1 MVLEISNC
9 DNCYKIIGSLTL
21 QNLSIFQSAFQNI
34 FETTGHLTI
43 NIEGLNDIDREGV
56 SAITKLHNKAITQQ
70 KKLTIIGL
78 GNKELYQH
86 FKSNDAA

>member
-9 DNCYKIIGSLTL
+9 DNCYKIIGSLTQ
-21 QNLSIFQSAFQNI
+21 QNLYVFQNTFQDI
-34 FETTGHLTI
+34 FETTSNLTI

-56 SAITKLHNKAITQQ
+56 SAITKLHNEALTNH

-78 GNKELYQH
+78 GNKELYEH

>member
-9 DNCYKIIGSLTL
+9 DNCYKLKGSLTENNL
-21 QNLSIFQSAFQNI
+21 QTFIRTFKDVFNKIN
-34 FETTGHLTI
+34 HLTI
-43 NIEGLNDIDREGV
+43 DIEGLNSIDREGV
-56 SAITKLHNKAITQQ
+56 NMLTRIHNEALANK

-78 GNKELYQH
+78 GNKELYEH

>member
-9 DNCYKIIGSLTL
+9 DNCYKIIGSLT
-21 QNLSIFQSAFQNI
+21 QKNLSIFQNTFRGI
-34 FETTGHLTI
+34 FNTTANLTI

-56 SAITKLHNKAITQQ
+56 SAITKLHNEAITLQ